1 MNWLDYLII
10 ILAVLYSAEVIA
22 TKGGPFNVFSNLRTR
37 APLGGLTSCVWC
49 LWPWL
54 SVVFCCIYYLCAPV
68 VVVFA
73 VAGGA
78 AVLRSYTGVRH
89 DD

>member
-22 TKGGPFNVFSNLRTR
+22 TKCGPFNVFSNLRAR
-37 APLGGLTSCVWC
+37 VPLGGMTSCVWC

-54 SVVFCCIYYLCAPV
+54 GGAFYGLYYLCAPIV
-68 VVVFA
+68 VIFA
-73 VAGGA
+73 IAGGVA
-78 AVLRSYTGVRH
+78 ALHSYTGVRH
-89 DD
+89 DG